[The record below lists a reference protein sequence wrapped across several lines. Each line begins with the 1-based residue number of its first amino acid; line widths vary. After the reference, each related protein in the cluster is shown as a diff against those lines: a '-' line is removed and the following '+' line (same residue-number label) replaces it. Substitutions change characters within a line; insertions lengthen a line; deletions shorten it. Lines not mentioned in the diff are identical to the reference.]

1 MHDIGKIATPD
12 SILQKPGKLTPE
24 EFAIMKE
31 HAAQGGEIIKTAFHN
46 LEDPDFLQIAYE
58 VARYHHEKYNG
69 QGYPEG
75 LVGES
80 IPLHAR
86 IMAIADIFD
95 AVSQKRCYRDAMP
108 LEACF
113 AIIEKDSGTDFD
125 PHLVKLFLDAKEEVT
140 ETARK
145 TFHTV

>member
-86 IMAIADIFD
+86 IMAIAEGLTALMSSRSIFYS
-95 AVSQKRCYRDAMP
+95 VP
-108 LEACF
+108 
-113 AIIEKDSGTDFD
+113 GN
-125 PHLVKLFLDAKEEVT
+125 
-140 ETARK
+140 
-145 TFHTV
+145 